1 MLSPIPTDPTAARI
15 ARSRAVRMVR
25 EARRVA
31 RLTPDRARYRTEARA
46 WAHDAR
52 LHATGACRC
61 LSCRRIDAVF
71 HTLTG
76 GY

>member
-1 MLSPIPTDPTAARI
+1 MLSLLRTDPTAARI
-15 ARSRAVRMVR
+15 ARSRAVRLAQA
-25 EARRVA
+25 ARASRGGA
-31 RLTPDRARYRTEARA
+31 DRAALRQGARA

-61 LSCRRIDAVF
+61 LSCRRIDAAF

>member
-1 MLSPIPTDPTAARI
+1 MLSTIPTDPVAARI
-15 ARSRAVRMVR
+15 A
-25 EARRVA
+25 
-31 RLTPDRARYRTEARA
+31 LDRARYLARIARTARGEPDRAALRQGARA

-61 LSCRRIDAVF
+61 LSCRRIDAAF
-71 HTLTG
+71 QTLTG

>member
-1 MLSPIPTDPTAARI
+1 MLSILPTDPTAARI
-15 ARSRAVRMVR
+15 AHTRAAFFIR
-25 EARRVA
+25 EARRD
-31 RLTPDRARYRTEARA
+31 RHDPDRARLRREARA

-61 LSCRRIDAVF
+61 ASCRKIDAAF
-71 HTLTG
+71 RTLTG

>member
-1 MLSPIPTDPTAARI
+1 MLSILSTDPTAARI
-15 ARSRAVRMVR
+15 ARSRAVRY
-25 EARRVA
+25 AQ
-31 RLTPDRARYRTEARA
+31 RARADRTDPSRPLWRREARA

-61 LSCRRIDAVF
+61 LSCRRIDAAF

>member
-1 MLSPIPTDPTAARI
+1 MLSILPTDPTVARI
-15 ARSRAVRMVR
+15 ARSRAVRL
-25 EARRVA
+25 A
-31 RLTPDRARYRTEARA
+31 RLARASRGGADRAALRRGARA

-61 LSCRRIDAVF
+61 LSCRRIDAAF

>member
-1 MLSPIPTDPTAARI
+1 MLSILPTDPTAARI
-15 ARSRAVRMVR
+15 ARSRAVRL
-25 EARRVA
+25 A
-31 RLTPDRARYRTEARA
+31 RLARASRGGADRAALRRGARA

-61 LSCRRIDAVF
+61 LSCRRIDESF
-71 HTLTG
+71 RTFTG

>member
-1 MLSPIPTDPTAARI
+1 MLSLLSTDPTAARI
-15 ARSRAVRMVR
+15 AQSRAVRL
-25 EARRVA
+25 A
-31 RLTPDRARYRTEARA
+31 RLARASRGGADRASLRRGARA

-61 LSCRRIDAVF
+61 LSCRRIDAAF

>member
-1 MLSPIPTDPTAARI
+1 MLYILPTDPVAARI
-15 ARSRAVRMVR
+15 ARDRAVRY
-25 EARRVA
+25 AQ
-31 RLTPDRARYRTEARA
+31 RARANRTDPSRPFWRREARA

-61 LSCRRIDAVF
+61 LSCRQIDEAF
-71 HTLTG
+71 RTLTG

>member
-1 MLSPIPTDPTAARI
+1 MLSILPPDPIAARI
-15 ARSRAVRMVR
+15 ARSRAVSL
-25 EARRVA
+25 A
-31 RLTPDRARYRTEARA
+31 RLARASRGAPDRSALRQGARE

-61 LSCRRIDAVF
+61 LSCRRIDAAF
-71 HTLTG
+71 RTLSG

>member
-1 MLSPIPTDPTAARI
+1 MIYILPPDPVAASI
-15 ARSRAVRMVR
+15 ARSRAVRY
-25 EARRVA
+25 AQ
-31 RLTPDRARYRTEARA
+31 RARADRRDPSRPFWRREARA

-61 LSCRRIDAVF
+61 LSCRQIDEAF
-71 HTLTG
+71 RTLTG

>member
-1 MLSPIPTDPTAARI
+1 MLSTIPTDPTAARI
-15 ARSRAVRMVR
+15 ARSRAVRL
-25 EARRVA
+25 A
-31 RLTPDRARYRTEARA
+31 RLARASRGEADRAALRRGARE

-52 LHATGACRC
+52 LHSTGACRC
-61 LSCRRIDAVF
+61 LSCRRIDAAF